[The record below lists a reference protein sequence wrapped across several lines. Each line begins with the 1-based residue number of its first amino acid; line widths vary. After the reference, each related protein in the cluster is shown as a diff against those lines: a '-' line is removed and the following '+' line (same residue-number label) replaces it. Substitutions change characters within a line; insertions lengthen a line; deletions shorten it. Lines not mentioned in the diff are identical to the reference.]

1 MNYTTAPAEK
11 STVKVTITYSKEEWD
26 DAVNKAYARTRGKY
40 SVPGFR
46 KGKAPKPVLENF
58 YGKGVFFDEAFN
70 IIFSSTYP
78 GIIEKE
84 KENFTAVGDP
94 SLSVDEISDEKGVTL
109 TAIVPVKP
117 DVEIG
122 AYKGLKIRSYEYNV
136 TDEDVDKEASKILQS
151 KAETVDVTDRPCKS
165 GDTVKIDF
173 SGSVDGV
180 KFPGGTAEDYD
191 LELGSG
197 AFIPG
202 FEEQVEGMSVGEE
215 KNITVKFPEDYQADD
230 LKGKEAV
237 FAIKLHGIKAKVLP
251 ELTDEFVKTNG
262 GCETVEEYKAKCR
275 ERLERQAATRS
286 LNETENSILKAI
298 CATAKA
304 EIPDAMIEQE
314 IDKMVQDFSYRLM
327 YQGLKLEDYLKYTGA
342 TMEQFR
348 SQFKGSATERVMST
362 LVIDKIVRTE
372 NIKAE
377 EADVEAKIAE
387 QAQSVGKTAEEYK
400 KNIDPRQREYIESDI
415 VVTKLFDFLK
425 ANNELYTEE
434 ENK

>member
-1 MNYTTAPAEK
+1 MDYKTAPAEK
-11 STVKVTITYSKEEWD
+11 STVKVTITYSKDEWD
-26 DAVNKAYARTRGKY
+26 EAIGKAYTRTRGKY

-46 KGKAPKPVLENF
+46 KGKAPRPVLENF

-70 IIFSSTYP
+70 ILFSATYP
-78 GIIEKE
+78 DIIAKE
-84 KENFTAVGDP
+84 KDNFTAVGDP
-94 SLSVDEISDEKGVTL
+94 SLSVDEISDENGVTL
-109 TAIVPVKP
+109 TATVPVKP

-122 AYKGLKIRSYEYNV
+122 SYKGLKIRSYEYNV
-136 TDEDVDKEASKILQS
+136 TDEEVDKEANRILLS
-151 KAETVDVTDRPCKS
+151 KAEDVAVSDRPCKN
-165 GDTVKIDF
+165 GDIVKIDF

-215 KNITVKFPEDYQADD
+215 KNITVKFPDDYQADD

-237 FAIKLHGIKAKVLP
+237 FEIKLKGITEKKYP
-251 ELTDEFVKTNG
+251 ELTDEFVKANG
-262 GCETVEEYKAKCR
+262 GCETVEEYKKKCR
-275 ERLERQAATRS
+275 ERLESRAATRS
-286 LNETENSILKAI
+286 VNETENSILKAI

-304 EIPDAMIEQE
+304 EIPDAMVEQE

-327 YQGLKLEDYLKYTGA
+327 YQGVKLEDYLKYMGL

-348 SQFKGSATERVMST
+348 SQFTGNATERVMST

-377 EADVEAKIAE
+377 PEEVEAKIAE
-387 QAQSVGKTAEEYK
+387 QAASVGKTAEEYK
-400 KNIDPRQREYIESDI
+400 KNLDPRQREYIESDI
-415 VVTKLFDFLK
+415 VVSKLFDFLK
-425 ANNELYTEE
+425 SNNEMYTE
-434 ENK
+434 

>member
-94 SLSVDEISDEKGVTL
+94 SLSVEEISEEKGVTL
-109 TAIVPVKP
+109 TAVVPVKP

-136 TDEDVDKEASKILQS
+136 TDEDVDKEAAKILQS

-197 AFIPG
+197 A
-202 FEEQVEGMSVGEE
+202 
-215 KNITVKFPEDYQADD
+215 Y
-230 LKGKEAV
+230 
-237 FAIKLHGIKAKVLP
+237 
-251 ELTDEFVKTNG
+251 
-262 GCETVEEYKAKCR
+262 
-275 ERLERQAATRS
+275 ER
-286 LNETENSILKAI
+286 
-298 CATAKA
+298 
-304 EIPDAMIEQE
+304 
-314 IDKMVQDFSYRLM
+314 
-327 YQGLKLEDYLKYTGA
+327 
-342 TMEQFR
+342 
-348 SQFKGSATERVMST
+348 
-362 LVIDKIVRTE
+362 
-372 NIKAE
+372 
-377 EADVEAKIAE
+377 
-387 QAQSVGKTAEEYK
+387 
-400 KNIDPRQREYIESDI
+400 
-415 VVTKLFDFLK
+415 
-425 ANNELYTEE
+425 
-434 ENK
+434 

>member
-1 MNYTTAPAEK
+1 MNYKTAPAEK

-46 KGKAPKPVLENF
+46 KGKAPKAVLENF

-70 IIFSSTYP
+70 IVFSATYP
-78 GIIEKE
+78 DIIAKE
-84 KENFTAVGDP
+84 KDNFTAVGDP
-94 SLSVDEISDEKGVTL
+94 SLSVEDISDEKGVTL
-109 TAIVPVKP
+109 TALVPVKP

-122 AYKGLKIRSYEYNV
+122 SYKGLKIKSYEYNV
-136 TDEDVDKEASKILQS
+136 TDEDVDKEANKILLS
-151 KAETVDVTDRPCKS
+151 KAENVEVTDRACKS

-202 FEEQVEGMSVGEE
+202 FEEQVEGMKLGEE
-215 KNITVKFPEDYQADD
+215 KNINLKFPDDYQADD

-237 FAIKLHGIKAKVLP
+237 FEIKLKGITEKKYP
-251 ELTDEFVKTNG
+251 ELTDEFVKANG
-262 GCETVEEYKAKCR
+262 GSETVADYKAKCR
-275 ERLERQAATRS
+275 ERLERNAATRS

-304 EIPDAMIEQE
+304 DIPDAMIEQE

-327 YQGLKLEDYLKYTGA
+327 YQGLKLDDYLKYMGT

-348 SQFKGSATERVMST
+348 TQFTGSARERVMST

-377 EADVEAKIAE
+377 PEEVEAKIAE

-400 KNIDPRQREYIESDI
+400 KNLDPRQVEYIESDI
-415 VVTKLFDFLK
+415 VVSKLFDFLK
-425 ANNELYTEE
+425 SNNEMYTE
-434 ENK
+434 